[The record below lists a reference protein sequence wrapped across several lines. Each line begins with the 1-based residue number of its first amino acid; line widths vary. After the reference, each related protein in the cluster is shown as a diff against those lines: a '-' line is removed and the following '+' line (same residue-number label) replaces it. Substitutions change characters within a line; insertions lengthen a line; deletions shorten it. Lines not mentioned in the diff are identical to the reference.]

1 MAYRD
6 STYSS
11 GDFDFYLFAKN
22 IQGDILYIY
31 NTSGTRLVTYTY
43 DAWGNVTTSYS
54 NGGASTAA
62 RHNPFRYRG
71 YYYDT
76 ETGFYYLNSRYYDP
90 AVGRFLNADGYVN
103 ANGDILGF
111 NMFAYCGNNPVMFKD
126 PSGNWLERVQSILI
140 HISQKVFQSIAKF
153 MGGFL
158 ADMMN
163 FDKNNE
169 SEEKVLNSNY
179 FSSYKGKLVIR
190 TDGDRSGSFG
200 VIFLTRETN
209 DRMNPEDVVRH
220 EYGHTIQ
227 LEQLG
232 ILKYALNIGL
242 PSWQNWGT
250 GDYYDKPWEITADIY
265 GGVQSRIHEQMYIE
279 KGLEYLE
286 ICTDVRFMLFPDFIP
301 VR

>member
-6 STYSS
+6 STYVS
-11 GDFDFYLFAKN
+11 GDFDIYLFAKN

-31 NTSGTRLVTYTY
+31 DTSGTRLVTYTY

-62 RHNPFRYRG
+62 RYNPFRYRG

-90 AVGRFLNADGYVN
+90 SVGRFLNADGYVN